1 MRGYRWT
8 SRIWP
13 SSGDSSKPL
22 PAPARRR
29 NGLGL
34 KRLMK
39 ALAPGDLIIM
49 PAADRLARD
58 PIDLVVLAREMQQAG
73 AALRSLA
80 EPYIDTA
87 GDFA

>member
-1 MRGYRWT
+1 M
-8 SRIWP
+8 
-13 SSGDSSKPL
+13 
-22 PAPARRR
+22 
-29 NGLGL
+29 
-34 KRLMK
+34 MK